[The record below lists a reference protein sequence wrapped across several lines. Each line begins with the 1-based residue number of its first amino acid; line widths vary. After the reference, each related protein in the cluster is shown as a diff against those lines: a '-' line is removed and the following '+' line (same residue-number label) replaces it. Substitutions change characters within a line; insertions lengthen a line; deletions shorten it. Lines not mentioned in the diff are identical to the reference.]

1 MKKTI
6 ALALSIVLVLVLLL
20 CVAQAEEYPRFV
32 TIQEWL
38 DAKGE
43 CGDCMLVLKIME
55 ELNPVVALA
64 ADETGTVNLY
74 SGANEESS
82 FVLFMDDETGSK
94 VGYVLVIANPK
105 YNSFEGNIEMAEWT
119 LLRILP
125 ILECEQINQQA
136 EF

>member
-6 ALALSIVLVLVLLL
+6 ALALSIVLVLVSLS
-20 CVAQAEEYPRFV
+20 CIAQAEEGPKFV

-43 CGDCMLVLKIME
+43 CGDCMLVLKIVE

-64 ADETGTVNLY
+64 ADETGTVNLF
-74 SGANEESS
+74 SGANVESS
-82 FVLFMDDETGSK
+82 FVLFMGDEAGSK

-105 YNSFEGNIEMAEWT
+105 YNPFEGNIEMAEWT
-119 LLRILP
+119 LLRIMP
-125 ILECEQINQQA
+125 NIE
-136 EF
+136 

>member
-6 ALALSIVLVLVLLL
+6 ALALSIVFVLVSLL
-20 CVAQAEEYPRFV
+20 CVAQAEESPRFV
-32 TIQEWL
+32 TVQEWL
-38 DAKGE
+38 DAEGE
-43 CGDCMLVLKIME
+43 CGDCMLVLKIMR

-82 FVLFMDDETGSK
+82 FVLFMGDETGSK

-105 YNSFEGNIEMAEWT
+105 YNPFEGNIEMAEWT

-125 ILECEQINQQA
+125 VLE
-136 EF
+136 

>member
-6 ALALSIVLVLVLLL
+6 ALAISIVLVLVSLL
-20 CVAQAEEYPRFV
+20 CVAQSEESPRFV

-43 CGDCMLVLKIME
+43 CGDCMLVLKIMQ

-74 SGANEESS
+74 SGANKESS
-82 FVLFMDDETGSK
+82 FVLFMGDEAGSK

-105 YNSFEGNIEMAEWT
+105 YNPFEGNIEMAEWT

-125 ILECEQINQQA
+125 VLE
-136 EF
+136 

>member
-6 ALALSIVLVLVLLL
+6 ALAISIVLVLVSLL
-20 CVAQAEEYPRFV
+20 CVAQAEESPRFV
-32 TIQEWL
+32 TVQEWL

-43 CGDCMLVLKIME
+43 CGDCMLVLKIMQ

-64 ADETGTVNLY
+64 ADETGTVNLF

-82 FVLFMDDETGSK
+82 FVLFMGDEAGSK

-105 YNSFEGNIEMAEWT
+105 YNPFEGNIEMAEWT

-125 ILECEQINQQA
+125 VLD
-136 EF
+136 

>member
-6 ALALSIVLVLVLLL
+6 ALALSIVLVLASLL
-20 CVAQAEEYPRFV
+20 CAAQAEEGPRFV
-32 TIQEWL
+32 TVQEWL

-43 CGDCMLVLKIME
+43 CGNCMLVLKIMQ

-64 ADETGTVNLY
+64 ADETGTVNLF

-82 FVLFMDDETGSK
+82 FVLFMGDEAGSK

-105 YNSFEGNIEMAEWT
+105 YNPFEGNIEMAEWT

-125 ILECEQINQQA
+125 VLE
-136 EF
+136 

>member
-6 ALALSIVLVLVLLL
+6 ALALSIVLILVSLL
-20 CVAQAEEYPRFV
+20 CVAQAEENPKFV

-43 CGDCMLVLKIME
+43 CGNCMLVLKIMQ

-82 FVLFMDDETGSK
+82 FVLFMGDETGSK

-105 YNSFEGNIEMAEWT
+105 YNPFEGNIEMAEWT

-125 ILECEQINQQA
+125 VLE
-136 EF
+136 

>member
-6 ALALSIVLVLVLLL
+6 ALAISIVLVLVSLL
-20 CVAQAEEYPRFV
+20 CVAQAEKSPRFV
-32 TIQEWL
+32 TVQEWL

-43 CGDCMLVLKIME
+43 CGDCMLVLKIMQ

-64 ADETGTVNLY
+64 ADETGTVNLF

-82 FVLFMDDETGSK
+82 FVLFMGDEAGSK

-105 YNSFEGNIEMAEWT
+105 YNPFEGNIEMAEWT

-125 ILECEQINQQA
+125 VLE
-136 EF
+136 

>member
-6 ALALSIVLVLVLLL
+6 ALAISIVLVLVSLL
-20 CVAQAEEYPRFV
+20 CVAQAEESPRFV
-32 TIQEWL
+32 TVQEWL

-43 CGDCMLVLKIME
+43 CGDCMLVLKIMQ

-64 ADETGTVNLY
+64 ADETGTVNLF

-82 FVLFMDDETGSK
+82 FVFFMGDEAGSK

-105 YNSFEGNIEMAEWT
+105 YNPFEGNIEMAEWT

-125 ILECEQINQQA
+125 VLE
-136 EF
+136 

>member
-6 ALALSIVLVLVLLL
+6 ALALSIVFVLASLL
-20 CVAQAEEYPRFV
+20 CVAQAEESPRFV
-32 TIQEWL
+32 TVQEWL
-38 DAKGE
+38 DAEGE
-43 CGDCMLVLKIME
+43 CGDCMLVLKIMR

-82 FVLFMDDETGSK
+82 FVLFMGDETGSK

-105 YNSFEGNIEMAEWT
+105 YNPFEGNIEMAEWT

-125 ILECEQINQQA
+125 VLE
-136 EF
+136 

>member
-6 ALALSIVLVLVLLL
+6 ALALSIVFVLVSLL
-20 CVAQAEEYPRFV
+20 CVAQAEESPRFV
-32 TIQEWL
+32 TVQEWL
-38 DAKGE
+38 DAEGE
-43 CGDCMLVLKIME
+43 CGDCMLVLKIMR

-64 ADETGTVNLY
+64 ADETGTVNLF

-82 FVLFMDDETGSK
+82 CVLFMGDETGSK

-105 YNSFEGNIEMAEWT
+105 YNPFEGNIEMAEWT

-125 ILECEQINQQA
+125 VLE
-136 EF
+136 

>member
-6 ALALSIVLVLVLLL
+6 ALAISIVLVLVSLL
-20 CVAQAEEYPRFV
+20 CVAQAEESPRFV
-32 TIQEWL
+32 TVQEWL

-43 CGDCMLVLKIME
+43 CGDCMLVLKIMQ

-64 ADETGTVNLY
+64 ADETGTVNLF

-82 FVLFMDDETGSK
+82 FVLFMGDEAGSK

-105 YNSFEGNIEMAEWT
+105 YNPFEGNIEMAEWT

-125 ILECEQINQQA
+125 VLE
-136 EF
+136 

>member
-1 MKKTI
+1 MKKAV
-6 ALALSIVLVLVLLL
+6 ALALSIVLVLLL
-20 CVAQAEEYPRFV
+20 CVAQAGEAPRFV

-38 DAKGE
+38 DARGE
-43 CGDCMLVLKIME
+43 CGDCMLVLKIMQ

-82 FVLFMDDETGSK
+82 FVLFMGDEAGSK

-105 YNSFEGNIEMAEWT
+105 YNPYEGNIEMAEWT

-125 ILECEQINQQA
+125 ALE
-136 EF
+136 

>member
-6 ALALSIVLVLVLLL
+6 ALAISIVLVLVSLL
-20 CVAQAEEYPRFV
+20 CVAQAEESPRFV
-32 TIQEWL
+32 TVQEWL

-43 CGDCMLVLKIME
+43 CGDCMLVLKIMQ

-82 FVLFMDDETGSK
+82 FVLFMGDETDSK

-105 YNSFEGNIEMAEWT
+105 YNPFEGNIEMAEWT

-125 ILECEQINQQA
+125 VLE
-136 EF
+136 

>member
-1 MKKTI
+1 MKKII
-6 ALALSIVLVLVLLL
+6 ALALSIVLVLVSFS
-20 CVAQAEEYPRFV
+20 CAAQAEDGPRFV

-43 CGDCMLVLKIME
+43 CGDCMLVLKIMQ

-64 ADETGTVNLY
+64 ADETGTVNLF

-82 FVLFMDDETGSK
+82 FIAFMSEDTGPK

-105 YNSFEGNIEMAEWT
+105 YNPYEGNIEMAEWT
-119 LLRILP
+119 LLRVLP
-125 ILECEQINQQA
+125 ALE
-136 EF
+136 